1 MPDILNIGLS
11 GLLAF
16 RRAIEMTGHNVA
28 NANTPGYSRQVAEF
42 ATRAGQSFGH
52 GYVGGGTAI
61 TTIKRVFNEFAA
73 GLLAASITGQARF
86 ATLESLATRIDNL
99 LADPETGLD

>member
-16 RRAIEMTGHNVA
+16 RRAIELTGHNVA

-42 ATRAGQSFGH
+42 ATRPGQSFGN
-52 GYVGGGTAI
+52 GFVGGGTQI
-61 TTIKRVFNEFAA
+61 TTIKRVFNEFVA
-73 GLLAASITGQARF
+73 GQLAASLAGQARV
-86 ATLESLATRIDNL
+86 ATLDALATRIDNL
-99 LADPETGLD
+99 LADP